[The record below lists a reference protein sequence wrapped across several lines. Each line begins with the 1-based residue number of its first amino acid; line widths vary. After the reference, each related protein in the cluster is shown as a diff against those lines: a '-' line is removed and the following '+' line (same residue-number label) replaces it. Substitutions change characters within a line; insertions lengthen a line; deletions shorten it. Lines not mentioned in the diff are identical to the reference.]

1 MTIMGTLH
9 EYAKLKYICPQS
21 SEKIFKSLRTDP
33 LTLLSVHVYYLHL
46 GTKSTFISEGTKGNN
61 LN

>member
-1 MTIMGTLH
+1 MTIIGTLH

-21 SEKIFKSLRTDP
+21 SENILKALRTDP
-33 LTLLSVHVYYLHL
+33 LTLLSMHACYLHL
-46 GTKSTFISEGTKGNN
+46 GTKSTFISGGTRRNN